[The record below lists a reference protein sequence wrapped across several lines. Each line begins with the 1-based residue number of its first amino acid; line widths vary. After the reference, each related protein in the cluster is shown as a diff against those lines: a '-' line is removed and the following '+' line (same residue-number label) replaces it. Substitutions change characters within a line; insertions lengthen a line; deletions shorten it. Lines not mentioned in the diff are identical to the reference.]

1 MIDSTYL
8 EKAVDY
14 FKKRPDTKLV
24 YCEADRFGQKEK
36 YWYLPQYTY
45 EDEIWRN
52 CIFCSSVYKRADYDK
67 TVGYNPKMKGGGFE
81 VAYVQWKLL
90 QPFRVLLESYP
101 LERILSNYHLMHE
114 ADISKMVELIQE
126 EL

>member
-1 MIDSTYL
+1 M
-8 EKAVDY
+8 
-14 FKKRPDTKLV
+14 
-24 YCEADRFGQKEK
+24 
-36 YWYLPQYTY
+36 
-45 EDEIWRN
+45 
-52 CIFCSSVYKRADYDK
+52 
-67 TVGYNPKMKGGGFE
+67 
-81 VAYVQWKLL
+81 VAYAQWKLQ